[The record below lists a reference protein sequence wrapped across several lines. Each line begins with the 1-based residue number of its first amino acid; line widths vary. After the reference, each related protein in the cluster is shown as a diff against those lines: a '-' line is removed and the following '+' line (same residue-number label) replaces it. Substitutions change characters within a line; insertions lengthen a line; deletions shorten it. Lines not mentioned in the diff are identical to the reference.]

1 MLAVIIAWCLAFA
14 GYLLFAGQFSRHEL
28 ATAAVLASAV
38 TLWTFLIRRC
48 APRRF
53 ALSWK
58 HLFVWLHAIGAVAP
72 ATLRVG
78 AVLAR
83 AALLGGSPG
92 RTASAGFL
100 RGAEDDERDRARRAT
115 AVLAASLA
123 PDSFV
128 VRAQPRHDDVLL
140 HTLLPPRPRDTRWL
154 T

>member
-1 MLAVIIAWCLAFA
+1 MFAAIATWCLAFA
-14 GYLLFAGQFSRHEL
+14 GYLLFAGQFSGHEL
-28 ATAAVLASAV
+28 ATAAVLACGA

-53 ALSWK
+53 ALSWR
-58 HLFVWLHAIGAVAP
+58 HLFVWLHASGAAAP

-92 RTASAGFL
+92 RTTTAGLL

-128 VRAQPRHDDVLL
+128 VRAQPRHDEVLL
-140 HTLLPPRPRDTRWL
+140 HTVLAPRTRDTRWL